1 MTKDDPPPKEAAPA
15 KDTGKEEAAAAPEP
29 AGQSNVFL
37 KYILV
42 GVVAM
47 LAYRGVEEMTKQSTA
62 VATVDGKAPALVDG
76 PRVAEGEPP
85 IVLDDH
91 QVLIQHC
98 VS

>member
-15 KDTGKEEAAAAPEP
+15 TDTGKTEAAAAPEP
-29 AGQSNVFL
+29 AGQSSVFL

-47 LAYRGVEEMTKQSTA
+47 LAYRGVEEMSNQSTA
-62 VATVDGKAPALVDG
+62 VPTPDGKEPAVVDG
-76 PRVAEGEPP
+76 PRVADGEPP
-85 IVLDDH
+85 IVLEDH